1 MYNQGYRPQPG
12 QTKSGY
18 YDAQGNWYVPA
29 PGQAGPG
36 QPQRRRAS
44 QPAPRQRRPFG
55 PSRRPLAVWMW
66 TALPGRKPSRRCEKQ
81 SGRE

>member
-29 PGQAGPG
+29 PGQAQPV
-36 QPQRRRAS
+36 QPQKRRAS
-44 QPAPRQRRPFG
+44 
-55 PSRRPLAVWMW
+55 
-66 TALPGRKPSRRCEKQ
+66 
-81 SGRE
+81 SGCAI

>member
-44 QPAPRQRRPFG
+44 QPAPRQRRASCLFYTSLERLSAWLRRAG
-55 PSRRPLAVWMW
+55 P
-66 TALPGRKPSRRCEKQ
+66 
-81 SGRE
+81 

>member
-29 PGQAGPG
+29 PGQAQPV
-36 QPQRRRAS
+36 QPQKRARLPAAAGPSAAPDAAGRRRKGQEAA
-44 QPAPRQRRPFG
+44 QE
-55 PSRRPLAVWMW
+55 
-66 TALPGRKPSRRCEKQ
+66 T
-81 SGRE
+81 